1 MAMDLGTL
9 FATIDIKDDGWAK
22 KIAAAKT
29 DLEDLAKA
37 AEAAAKVKVDVTP
50 KGQAELDKAAD
61 AAEKVDKQLDET
73 SKKKVDVTPTGTKE
87 LDRAGDSAKD
97 LGVELDKVDKKK
109 PDVAPTGQEKLDK
122 AGASAKTLGRDLDE
136 AGRKAP
142 DVAPKG
148 TKELDKAGQ
157 SAKDL
162 GKDLDAAGRAKPDIA
177 PTGTGE
183 VSTAADEARR
193 LARELAEAQ
202 RAASSVVMPQNLS
215 NEVGAVG
222 AATGG
227 LVDKLGQ
234 VSSKAIKW
242 GAMTAGAGA
251 AAAAVGTVGTALTK
265 GFERLDNIDQANAKL
280 TGLGHSAEDISGIM
294 DSAMASVKG
303 TAFGFGEAASLAGQ
317 MVASG
322 IKPGEELTQVL
333 TTVADTATIGGRSL
347 EDMGLIFGSVAAR
360 GKLQG
365 DDLLQLMAGG
375 IPVLQMLA
383 DETGKTAEE
392 VSEMASKGEI
402 DFATFESAMR
412 NHLGGAAQAAG
423 QTFSGSMDNAKA
435 ALGRLGASF
444 LEPVFKQAPGIIGGI
459 TSKIDEMGPQAEAAG
474 AKLADFAQGA
484 IPQVQAAFSTLTD
497 SAQAVWPAVQKIGD
511 VATSI
516 PWQAYAS
523 LIAMAVAKH
532 QGLTGA
538 LSSGSGKLKA
548 FTADVAANRAAMQA
562 QGHEIGVVSAAMQ
575 TLGTKSAVVGK
586 MNTAFQNASTPLRV
600 MGMESR
606 AAATT
611 MTGLGRAATATK
623 GGLQSFGGVLS
634 GTVAGGFSLAKS
646 GASGLL
652 NALGGP
658 WGVVI
663 GTATAVIGGLIQ
675 KHQEAKAAEE
685 EHKQAQQ
692 ALKDSLDETNGSIT
706 QQTKDLQLKSL
717 EESGARQTAT
727 DLGIATETLADAT
740 TGNAAAMAEVNN
752 AIDAQMGKAADA
764 SSLWQSFK
772 GDLEGVG
779 ISYQDV
785 ANSAEGV
792 AGAQEKLDDA
802 IKNSDLGIE
811 DKDALKNKINELRLE
826 MDDSTRSAAKLRGE
840 VGDLGGDAAA
850 ASASKAAEA
859 LNNFRKEADS
869 TSQIMGELGDKQASL
884 GKDPTE
890 LSVQMN
896 PTEFQK
902 VKGQLDEIGADYD
915 FSEEDGVLNLS
926 LPNGG
931 AIMATLGQI
940 KGDLVSFPDGS
951 IDIKSNSQEVQDQ
964 LVKLGLAVK
973 DPITGEI
980 KMKDDVQ
987 EKLRSMQQLKQS
999 ARIDGKLYLNT
1010 NTGQVQAALDGV
1022 GIKTRT
1028 LPPGDV
1034 RIMDNTPE
1042 TRAHLDDLNI
1052 KTVTLPDG
1060 RIAISDTSPE
1070 NIAALDALGIKTTT
1084 MPGGFIQI
1092 DDTSPQNIQQLTDL
1106 GVKTTTLP
1114 DGRVVIS
1121 DNAGATKDN
1130 IFKILGHGAVNT
1142 VSEHTVN
1149 IVRNIKDIFKNA
1161 NGGIGKYANGG
1172 VNVDYFAGGG
1182 QKYMPEPS
1190 RGAED
1195 HTAQIAKAGSW
1206 RVWAEPE
1213 TGGEAYIPL
1222 SEKKRERS
1230 TQILNQVATG
1240 FGYTLTDRNGEPY
1253 RGQGVETAAGGPV
1266 EAFAKGGIR
1275 TNAELHAFVEG
1286 KSVGGVQ
1293 ANRSLQG
1300 APYTNTP
1307 AMGEWGDCSSTQ
1319 SAIASFIVG
1328 EAPFPRK
1335 FATGTED
1342 SALRS
1347 LGFTIGNGPSGS
1359 YRIGWMNGGPG
1370 GGHTSGTLPDG
1381 TNVEMGGGNNGGAI
1395 GGGAAAWN
1403 DPLFTDHAWIMP
1415 NNIPVGNAGLDG
1427 MFDGLGTASGYS
1439 SAGGSSSSGSGT
1451 TTEKSINGGNGTLF
1465 KDGSVLDLAAAVYSK
1480 QTGTPMPDD
1489 VVSWGQVLGLQTEI
1503 TETGGAGGSADSS
1516 KMAEKRDKLQSDLD
1530 KANDALPLAEE
1541 DLRIKKMKRDDI
1553 INHPDATEVQKAQAN
1568 QYVEKEQKKVDDLHK
1583 KIDDLQRQLDELD
1596 AQQAAAGD
1604 DLTSVYDGLDS
1615 NLPGSSGNRNADGII
1630 REGRRRG
1637 ISDQGIKIALATA
1650 LVESGMQMYAN
1661 PAVPASMN
1669 FPHDAVGGDA
1679 DSVGL
1684 FQQRDNGAWG
1694 TIEDRMDPERSAGMF
1709 YDVLDDADY
1718 NTGDPGAHAQRV
1730 QRSAFPDRYN
1740 TKMGEAQGY
1749 LDRFGATDQWKN
1761 SDPISVT
1768 AMASGGILGAARG
1781 AQINEGSATLW
1792 AEAGPEAYIPLSKDK
1807 RARSIDIWAETG
1819 KRLGIDMVSLLQLM
1833 GSGIPDLIEG
1843 NLDGFS
1849 TGGSISLDR
1858 YGLNTDAA
1866 AWNASRTMAGA
1877 GQQVVGAVFNGPVQV
1892 NDPRQWVQG
1901 QVNDAGR
1908 MLDKAMKGVMLR

>member
-73 SKKKVDVTPTGTKE
+73 SKKKVNVAPTGTKE

-157 SAKDL
+157 SAKEL

-193 LARELAEAQ
+193 LARELADAQ

-322 IKPGEELTQVL
+322 IKPGKELTQVL

-347 EDMGLIFGSVAAR
+347 EDMGLIFGSVAAK

-383 DETGKTAEE
+383 DETGKTTEE

-444 LEPVFKQAPGIIGGI
+444 LEPVFSQAPGIIGGI

-474 AKLADFAQGA
+474 AKLADLAQGA

-575 TLGTKSAVVGK
+575 TLGTKSATIGK

-606 AAATT
+606 AAAES
-611 MTGLGRAATATK
+611 MTGLSRIATQAK
-623 GGLQSFGGVLS
+623 GGIQTLGGVAS
-634 GTVAGGFSLAKS
+634 GAANGGMSLLKS

-652 NALGGP
+652 SAFGGP
-658 WGVVI
+658 WGATLGAASFAI
-663 GTATAVIGGLIQ
+663 GALAQ
-675 KHQEAKAAEE
+675 RHQEAAQKEQEHKAYQDSLRDSMDQTTGAITAQTRELQMKKAEE
-685 EHKQAQQ
+685 DGTLEQAR
-692 ALKDSLDETNGSIT
+692 EF
-706 QQTKDLQLKSL
+706 
-717 EESGARQTAT
+717 
-727 DLGIATETLADAT
+727 GIASDTIIDAYA
-740 TGNAAAMAEVNN
+740 GQQG
-752 AIDAQMGKAADA
+752 AIDAATAAVDA
-764 SSLWQSFK
+764 HTRSAIEGSDWWQK
-772 GDLEGVG
+772 WGDKLGEQGV
-779 ISYQDV
+779 
-785 ANSAEGV
+785 
-792 AGAQEKLDDA
+792 KLDDV
-802 IKNSDLGIE
+802 
-811 DKDALKNKINELRLE
+811 
-826 MDDSTRSAAKLRGE
+826 AAGM
-840 VGDLGGDAAA
+840 
-850 ASASKAAEA
+850 
-859 LNNFRKEADS
+859 DS
-869 TSQIMGELGDKQASL
+869 TSDAGKELYDRLHELGDTKDFDGLTSGWRRMKDDLSETTQSADKFKDKLGEAKDAADGASEAADRL
-884 GKDPTE
+884 ASSGMLSGDKLAKAFE
-890 LSVQMN
+890 LAN
-896 PTEFQK
+896 
-902 VKGQLDEIGADYD
+902 
-915 FSEEDGVLNLS
+915 
-926 LPNGG
+926 
-931 AIMATLGQI
+931 GQI
-940 KGDLVSFPDGS
+940 NSMPDSKTINIDSPAPAVRKEFEALGGEITDMPDGTVNVSFPQGVNIVQMLDSMGISIKTLPDGRVDLS
-951 IDIKSNSQEVQDQ
+951 SNTEEEKNK
-964 LVKLGLAVK
+964 LVDLGFAVK
-973 DPITGEI
+973 DDKTGEI
-980 KMKDDVQ
+980 KFKDETAQVIQ
-987 EKLRSMQQLKQS
+987 RQQDL
-999 ARIDGKLYLNT
+999 GKIVRDPKTGRVWVND
-1010 NTGQVQAALDGV
+1010 NTGQVKASLDGL

-1070 NIAALDALGIKTTT
+1070 NMAALDALGIKTTT

-1092 DDTSPQNIQQLTDL
+1092 DDTSPQNMKQLDDL

-1130 IFKILGHGAVNT
+1130 IFKILGNGAVNT

-1161 NGGIGKYANGG
+1161 NGGIGTYANGG

-1293 ANRSLQG
+1293 ANRSLEG
-1300 APYTNTP
+1300 APYTNSP

-1335 FATGTED
+1335 FATGSEAD
-1342 SALRS
+1342 VLRS
-1347 LGFTIGNGPSGS
+1347 LGFTMGNGPSGS

-1381 TNVEMGGGNNGGAI
+1381 TNVEMGGARGNGQI

-1403 DPLFTDHAWIMP
+1403 DGYYTDHAWIMP

-1427 MFDGLGTASGYS
+1427 MFDGLGTAGSYS

-1480 QTGTPMPDD
+1480 KTGTPMPDD

-1530 KANDALPLAEE
+1530 KANDALPIAEE

-1615 NLPGSSGNRNADGII
+1615 NLPGSSGDRNADGII

-1650 LVESGMQMYAN
+1650 LVESGMKMYAN
-1661 PAVPASMN
+1661 PAVPESMN

-1819 KRLGIDMVSLLQLM
+1819 KRLGIDMVSILQLM

-1843 NLDGFS
+1843 KLDGFS